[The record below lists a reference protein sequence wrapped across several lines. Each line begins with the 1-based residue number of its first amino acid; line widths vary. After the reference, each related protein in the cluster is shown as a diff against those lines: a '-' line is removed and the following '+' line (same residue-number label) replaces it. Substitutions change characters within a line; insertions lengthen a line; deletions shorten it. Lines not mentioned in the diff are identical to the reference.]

1 MDELG
6 YDLMPNTLS
15 SVALQQI
22 NISRQKAPYSS
33 NCYDSWTQTNYSS
46 YVENGSDYSLQ
57 KCQRACSHSSV
68 LEGIDYFSKI
78 RIDFTEM
85 TFF

>member
-22 NISRQKAPYSS
+22 NISRQKAPYET
-33 NCYDSWTQTNYSS
+33 NCYDSWIQTNYSS
-46 YVENGSDYSLQ
+46 YVEDGSDYSLQ

-68 LEGIDYFSKI
+68 LKGTINHCWEN
-78 RIDFTEM
+78 
-85 TFF
+85 